1 MSFTEGDAGD
11 SIAGDP
17 QQADAADGAT
27 RPVAVLRPLFQL
39 ELQPPAQPVAPGGRS
54 SVQLRIRNEG
64 DAPARYRLS
73 LEGIPPHWANFEP
86 LTPSVAPGA
95 RSEQLLLLHP
105 ERHPDYPPGE
115 HALIL
120 RVEPTHAPQAAR
132 ELEFPLQ
139 LLPGSGFGMALAQG
153 AGSVQLLLHN
163 HGNAPLPLQL
173 GALAPADAAAPRLPA
188 GPLTLAAGE
197 QRSLPLR
204 LSAGA
209 RPLLGRRRVLEFTIE
224 AHSLD
229 DAGFVLALPVQLPV
243 VPLLDW
249 RLLLLLLVLP
259 AVLLPALYRSL
270 TVTPVILDFSSN
282 TSSLTRGETLELAWQ
297 VQDASLLQLIVNG
310 EVIDLPAAVDQGGY
324 SLATG
329 DREGDLVLELLAHYG
344 DRSVS
349 QALSVRLHD
358 PLVIE
363 DFVASPPTLLRHVR
377 QTLTLDWRVT
387 GARQLRVDGLPAPDG
402 EAPELDAGS
411 GTLAGNVLPVDD
423 ALTLTLVAV
432 DGQGLVQEQSLTLP
446 ALPATCRVSDS
457 ALTLHTEPQTDA
469 ATLAQLETGSQVE
482 VDGRDADG
490 AWLRLQ
496 TGELAAWGRRAGLEC
511 VDFAPEDLR
520 VLQPGRG

>member
-1 MSFTEGDAGD
+1 MSATAGDAGD
-11 SIAGDP
+11 TLTGDS
-17 QQADAADGAT
+17 QQAEAADGST
-27 RPVAVLRPLFQL
+27 RPVAALRPLFQL
-39 ELQPPAQPVAPGGRS
+39 DLRPPPRPVAPGGRS
-54 SVQLRIRNEG
+54 SVRLRIRNEG

-95 RSEQLLLLHP
+95 RSEQLILLHP

-115 HALIL
+115 HGLIL

-173 GALAPADAAAPRLPA
+173 GALAPADVAAPRLPA
-188 GPLTLAAGE
+188 GQLTLAAGE

-204 LSAGA
+204 LSAGV
-209 RPLLGRRRVLEFTIE
+209 RPLLGRRRMLEFTIE

-259 AVLLPALYRSL
+259 GILLSALYRSL
-270 TVTPVILDFSSN
+270 TVTPAILDFSSHS
-282 TSSLTRGETLELAWQ
+282 SSLTRGEMLELAWQ
-297 VQDASLLQLIVNG
+297 VQDATLLQLRVNG
-310 EVIDLPAAVDQGGY
+310 ALIDLPAAGDQGSY

-329 DREGDLVLELLAHYG
+329 DQEGDLVLELLAHHG

-349 QALSVRLHD
+349 RTLSVRLHD
-358 PLVIE
+358 PLVVE
-363 DFVASPPTLLRHVR
+363 AFTATPPTLLRHVR

-387 GARQLRVDGLPAPDG
+387 GAQQLLIEGLPAPDG
-402 EAPELDAGS
+402 AAPGAGS
-411 GTLAGNVLPVDD
+411 GTLTGIALPVDD
-423 ALTLTLVAV
+423 TLTLTLVVV
-432 DGQGLVQEQSLTLP
+432 DGQGAVLERSLTLP
-446 ALPATCRVSDS
+446 ALPATCRISDS
-457 ALTLHTEPQTDA
+457 ALTLYTEPRADA
-469 ATLAQLETGSQVE
+469 STLARLEAGSLVE

-496 TGELAAWGRRAGLEC
+496 TNELTAWGQRAGLNC
-511 VDFAPEDLR
+511 PDFAPEDLR
-520 VLQPGRG
+520 VLPPGRG